1 MLMDTGRRIDE
12 TSFLDENEQDN
23 VPQMPDVNNDD
34 QYVFSATLENCKQF
48 IQLLKS
54 LAFKEKASFTISKH
68 GLKVMVQDSKSMQL
82 SAYFLQTFFHEFKLQ
97 EVEENDN
104 SEENSEYSFSITLNS
119 VINCLELFGDTLT
132 TRLKLSYRGYG
143 HPLNL
148 YLDDHDVTMQCQVMT
163 QDPEDCADFNFA
175 RSRVLAK
182 IIIISEQFKDV
193 MSALQGLGDD
203 VMIKVTDQTISFSVS
218 SIFGDMNNE
227 ISKNSPMVESFSCNA
242 PTSANYSLSMLRQG
256 LKPINFSSKL
266 SIRIDSRDL
275 LCIQHM
281 VEEDEVG
288 HAFTEVYC
296 VPCVPLEE

>member
-1 MLMDTGRRIDE
+1 MDRSRRIDE
-12 TSFLDENEQDN
+12 SSFLDENEHDDQ
-23 VPQMPDVNNDD
+23 VPRIPGVNNDEE
-34 QYVFSATLENCKQF
+34 QCVFSATLENCKQF

-54 LAFKEKASFTISKH
+54 LAFKEKASFTISQH

-97 EVEENDN
+97 GQDNDNAEENI
-104 SEENSEYSFSITLNS
+104 EYTFTITLNS
-119 VINCLELFGDTLT
+119 VINCLELFGDTLA

-143 HPLNL
+143 EPLNM
-148 YLDDHDVTMQCQVMT
+148 YLDDHDVTMQCQIMT

-182 IIIISEQFKDV
+182 VIMISEQFKDV
-193 MSALQGLGDD
+193 VSALQGLSDD
-203 VMIKVTDQTISFSVS
+203 VMIKVTEEGINFSVS

-227 ISKNSPMVESFSCNA
+227 ISRNSPMVDNFSCNA

-281 VEEDEVG
+281 IGEEDEVG

-296 VPCVPLEE
+296 VPCVPL